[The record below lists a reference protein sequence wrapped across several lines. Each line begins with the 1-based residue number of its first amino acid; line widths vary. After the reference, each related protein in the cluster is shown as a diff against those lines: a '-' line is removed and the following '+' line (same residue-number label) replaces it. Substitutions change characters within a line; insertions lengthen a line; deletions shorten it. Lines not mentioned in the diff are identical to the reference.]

1 MSSWIDFCFSDRK
14 NCHVD
19 ASVGVTTVLWG
30 APSWWT
36 DLPDALEHDRLAL
49 ELSGLVAAC
58 HVAVALEVTVH
69 VSATCHVAAALSV
82 RHVVEHRAELGLE
95 SDEP

>member
-19 ASVGVTTVLWG
+19 AGVGVITVRWG
-30 APSWWT
+30 ALWWWT

-49 ELSGLVAAC
+49 
-58 HVAVALEVTVH
+58 ALKATVH
-69 VSATCHVAAALSV
+69 VSAACNVAAALGV
-82 RHVVEHRAELGLE
+82 RDVIEHRAELGLE

>member
-19 ASVGVTTVLWG
+19 ASVGVITVQWG
-30 APSWWT
+30 ALWWST

-49 ELSGLVAAC
+49 
-58 HVAVALEVTVH
+58 ALKVTVH